1 MYHLPFIDVS
11 SKLLM
16 TLSIRCQN
24 ETLFINKVI
33 KDIIRYDEVIVEKSS
48 FLINVTS
55 AFSRRQLCEYTE
67 TVKKSLEDSD
77 SKWRQTVTHPF
88 T

>member
-1 MYHLPFIDVS
+1 MFSITKDVPSAIHRFVS

-16 TLSIRCQN
+16 TLSILCQH
-24 ETLFINKVI
+24 ETLFRNKVI
-33 KDIIRYDEVIVEKSS
+33 KDIIRYDEIIVEKSS

-67 TVKKSLEDSD
+67 TVKKI
-77 SKWRQTVTHPF
+77 T
-88 T
+88 